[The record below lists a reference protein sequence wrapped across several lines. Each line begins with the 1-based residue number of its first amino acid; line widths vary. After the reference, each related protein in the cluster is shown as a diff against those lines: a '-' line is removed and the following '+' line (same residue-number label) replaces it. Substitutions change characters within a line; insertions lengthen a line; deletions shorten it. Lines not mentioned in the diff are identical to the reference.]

1 MSFGNSITTTL
12 IAIVIGVGCLI
23 ILTFLAVCTLPVVLN
38 FVKPILPL
46 CAYEYEGQTHP
57 PGICDDSGGVYFQG
71 LENVFWW
78 LVGSLFAYCLNICIS
93 GFISGFYLN
102 RSNLYSETRYWQAL
116 ISGFFIGPIGPI
128 LFVILYPS
136 DIKYGI
142 ISMVIASLTA
152 ALTALL
158 GYYISGHWAIRKPAV

>member
-1 MSFGNSITTTL
+1 MSFGNCITTTS

-23 ILTFLAVCTLPVVLN
+23 ILTFLVLCSLPVVLN
-38 FVKPILPL
+38 FVNPILPL

-57 PGICDDSGGVYFQG
+57 PGVCNDSGGVYFRE

-78 LVGSLFAYCLNICIS
+78 LVGSLITYCLSICIS

-102 RSNLYSETRYWQAL
+102 RSNLYSKTRYWQAL
-116 ISGFFIGPIGPI
+116 ITGFFIGPIGPV

-136 DIKYGI
+136 DVKYGV
-142 ISMVIASLTA
+142 MGMAIASLTA

-158 GYYISGHWAIRKPAV
+158 GYYISGHRTIRNHVV